1 MADKEKIKAEI
12 ERLKS
17 IADYQLDN
25 CKVDKSAWSQQAE
38 VCKKLLSFINSM
50 PEEPF
55 KENRTSYDIGFYS
68 GYKKCKEDY
77 KAKERACKPID
88 DSDIS
93 CNAELCFAI
102 TGCKYYNP
110 NKKSNVNHC
119 IGGLPL
125 QLMKIK
131 MEESDRLIHS
141 VTKISDQE
149 ESESEDRLRKA
160 SKEYLK
166 VLSETPYNN
175 TPVTNAQIIIKE
187 LIGYLDNPSKYDPNH
202 VTDISEDL
210 LDEIQYRWEDDPH
223 TKWPKC
229 PYNDFKNIACHF
241 ANWQK
246 QQMIKNVTYG
256 EVSQCATYPYNLKIQ
271 SIKTIDKDLKV
282 GDKVRLIIFKEE

>member
-1 MADKEKIKAEI
+1 MTDKEKIKAEI

-102 TGCKYYNP
+102 TGCKYYNS
-110 NKKSNVNHC
+110 NKKSNVINF
-119 IGGLPL
+119 GTTT
-125 QLMKIK
+125 
-131 MEESDRLIHS
+131 R
-141 VTKISDQE
+141 V
-149 ESESEDRLRKA
+149 A
-160 SKEYLK
+160 
-166 VLSETPYNN
+166 VLSCLTDGSLRWMIYMPLPATLQSGRRSRLLERLASGLGHIGMTISLSLFLN
-175 TPVTNAQIIIKE
+175 TITVVLVI
-187 LIGYLDNPSKYDPNH
+187 
-202 VTDISEDL
+202 
-210 LDEIQYRWEDDPH
+210 
-223 TKWPKC
+223 
-229 PYNDFKNIACHF
+229 
-241 ANWQK
+241 
-246 QQMIKNVTYG
+246 
-256 EVSQCATYPYNLKIQ
+256 
-271 SIKTIDKDLKV
+271 
-282 GDKVRLIIFKEE
+282 